1 MSSRISAEAADVA
14 VRNGSPGSP
23 EPHVG
28 AVKADPSLRTAW
40 MIRLSALGV
49 ALIWVLVWYWSS
61 AASMASVWWRSE
73 TFAHGLVVYPIAIWL
88 VWTKRADLIAVD
100 CRVSVFGL
108 VGVATAGV
116 AWLLGEVASV
126 DAARHFG
133 FVLLV
138 ACSVWAVLGTKMAKA
153 IAFPLLFTILA
164 VPVGEFML
172 PVLIEHTADFTV
184 GALRLTGI
192 PVYREGNNFVVPTGH
207 WSVVE
212 ACSGLRYLIASVTLG
227 LLYAHL
233 SYRSLRRRLLFVLA
247 SIIVPIVANWFRAY
261 MIVMIGHLSEMKYAV
276 GVDHLLYGW
285 LFFGVVM
292 LLLFWIGSFWREDTH
307 EKSAATPPAQAGN
320 VASTAPSRVV
330 SAAVLTCVV
339 VVVAPLYMSL
349 LNSNPAP
356 TIRSMTVPS
365 PSEGW
370 QVAVSSPGPFRPHYV
385 GAVSETQTVYQHSG
399 RSVAMYTAYFVGER
413 PGRELIAHRNGL
425 IDPAARGWEKLR
437 ERVVRAAPSGFDTIE
452 TDIRAPTVSFVVRH
466 WYWVGGEWVRRPEE
480 VKLRQA
486 VRRILGYGDD
496 AAVVVVSTRA
506 DDRSGGA
513 QTLLDRFVADM
524 TPAIDAALREVRTSV
539 PEQPP
544 GPAPR

>member
-1 MSSRISAEAADVA
+1 MSSRISAEAAELAAPEVSQ
-14 VRNGSPGSP
+14 GSPVP
-23 EPHVG
+23 QVG
-28 AVKADPSLRTAW
+28 VLKADPSLRTAW
-40 MIRLSALGV
+40 LIRFSALGV
-49 ALIWVLVWYWSS
+49 ALLWVLVWYWSS
-61 AASMASVWWRSE
+61 AASMALVWWRSE

-88 VWTKRADLIAVD
+88 VWRKRADLVAVD
-100 CRVSVFGL
+100 CRLSVLGL
-108 VGVATAGV
+108 LGVAAAGV

-138 ACSVWAVLGTKMAKA
+138 ACCVWAVLGTKLAKA
-153 IAFPLLFTILA
+153 IAFPLLFTMLA

-227 LLYAHL
+227 LLYAYL
-233 SYRSLRRRLLFVLA
+233 SYRSWRRRLLFVVA
-247 SIIVPIVANWFRAY
+247 SVIVPIVANWFRAY

-307 EKSAATPPAQAGN
+307 ETSDATPPAQAGT
-320 VASTAPSRVV
+320 VASTAPSTVV
-330 SAAVLTCVV
+330 AAAVLTCVV
-339 VVVAPLYMSL
+339 VVVAPLYMNL
-349 LNSNPAP
+349 LNSRPVPN
-356 TIRSMTVPS
+356 IRSMTVPS

-370 QVAVSSPGPFRPHYV
+370 QVAVSSSGPFRPHYV
-385 GAVSETQTVYQHSG
+385 GAASEVQTVYQHSG

-425 IDPAARGWEKLR
+425 IDPTARGWEKLR
-437 ERVVRAAPSGFDTIE
+437 ERVVRAAPAGFDTIE
-452 TDIRAPTVSFVVRH
+452 TDIRAPAVGFVVRH
-466 WYWVGGEWVRRPEE
+466 WYWVGGDWVQRPEE

-496 AAVVVVSTRA
+496 AAVVVVSTQA
-506 DDRSGGA
+506 DDRSGSA

-524 TPAIDAALREVRTSV
+524 TPSIDAALRQVRISV
-539 PEQPP
+539 PEISR
-544 GPAPR
+544 PAAP